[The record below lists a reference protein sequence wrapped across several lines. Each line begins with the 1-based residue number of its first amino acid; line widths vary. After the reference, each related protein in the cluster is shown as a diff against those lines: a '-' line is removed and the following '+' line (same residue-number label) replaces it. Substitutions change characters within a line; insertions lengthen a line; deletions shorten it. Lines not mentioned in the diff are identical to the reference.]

1 MAVKKRVFQVARE
14 FNISNEALIEY
25 LMGLKFDIRNH
36 MSPITDEMLEK
47 ISENFG
53 SKTESKSKPEDS
65 DQEFRQ
71 QIRDRQAKEKEASEK
86 VRRELEEKLRVASE
100 LAEEKPRIVKRTEKP
115 AKPKPS
121 AEEKPTVAYPV
132 EEMAKDVA
140 PRVEKKEPES
150 IAVEPTAEE
159 KREKVE
165 PRPKKRKLKIVEI
178 ASDDQGKGRHERI
191 VEDKPRAES
200 GEAEG
205 GAETTAKKPAE
216 PGKSQEGDKKGKSRR
231 RAKGKP
237 QPQTEENEQVPSKA
251 KKDKKKKKKKARNL
265 FDEQEI
271 QDSIRATMHSMAD
284 TGRGKRKRRRT
295 EMGEVEEIDEK
306 LVVKV
311 SEFMSLAELAK
322 LIGVESTELIRL
334 CIEMGMMVT
343 INQRLDMETITLLA
357 EEYNCEVQS
366 LSEFGEDILEELE
379 EEEDDNLLPRPPVV
393 TIMGHVDHGKTSL
406 LDQIRESNIIAGEA
420 GGITQHIGAY
430 EVSID
435 GKEITFLDTPGHEAF
450 TAMRARGAQATDIV
464 VLTVAADDSVM
475 PQTIEAISHAKAAE
489 VPIIVAINKI
499 DKPSANPD
507 LIRKQLAEHGVLIE
521 QWGGK
526 YQSAEISAKTG
537 QNIDHLL
544 ELILLEAELLDLKA
558 NPERKAKGVV
568 IESRLDKGKGV
579 VATVLVQ
586 TGTLK
591 VGDPFIAGAYSGKVR
606 SLLDERNK
614 RVKEAGP
621 SSPVQVLGFDGSP
634 QAGDTFVVLN
644 SERDTREISQKRQ
657 QLQREHE
664 HWRSRPRTLDEI
676 SRQIKQGQIRQLSV
690 VLKADVDGS
699 LEAITDSLQNLGTD
713 EVAVNVIHRGVGAI
727 TESDVLLATA
737 SGAIII
743 GFNVRPSVKARQL
756 AERESVDIRSYN
768 VIYDIIDDVR
778 AALEGF
784 LEPTLIE
791 KNVGTVEVRQTFKVP
806 KIGLIA
812 GSYVVSGKI
821 SRNDKIKVYRD
832 DRLIHEGSLSSLKR
846 FKDDVKEV
854 ASGFEC
860 GIGLER
866 YNDLKVNDIIE
877 AYEIIEEK
885 RKL

>member
-14 FNISNEALIEY
+14 FSISNEELIDF
-25 LMGLKFDIRNH
+25 LTGLKFDIRNH
-36 MSPITDEMLEK
+36 MSPISDEMLEK
-47 ISENFG
+47 ITEKFG
-53 SKTESKSKPEDS
+53 AKDEVKTKPES
-65 DQEFRQ
+65 SEQEFRQ
-71 QIRDRQAKEKEASEK
+71 QIKDRQAKEKEASEK
-86 VRRELEEKLRVASE
+86 VRRDLEEKLRVASR
-100 LAEEKPRIVKRTEKP
+100 LAEEKPKIVKQRQDRVV
-115 AKPKPS
+115 KPKPPVEEEVEKKAPEKARPEVKS
-121 AEEKPTVAYPV
+121 VEPVAEEKKA
-132 EEMAKDVA
+132 
-140 PRVEKKEPES
+140 
-150 IAVEPTAEE
+150 
-159 KREKVE
+159 KVE
-165 PRPKKRKLKIVEI
+165 PKPKKRKLKIVEI
-178 ASDDQGKGRHERI
+178 ASDDQGKSRQERV
-191 VEDKPRAES
+191 VEEKPVTAEKEAKVGDESSDRKTTDKEKA
-200 GEAEG
+200 
-205 GAETTAKKPAE
+205 
-216 PGKSQEGDKKGKSRR
+216 QDGDQKGKGRKR
-231 RAKGKP
+231 GKGKP
-237 QPQTEENEQVPSKA
+237 QHKTDESADQGSGKTR
-251 KKDKKKKKKKARNL
+251 KDKKKKKKKNRNQ

-271 QDSIRATMHSMAD
+271 QDSIRATMQSMAD
-284 TGRGKRKRRRT
+284 SGRGRRKRRRADLD
-295 EMGEVEEIDEK
+295 EVEEVAEK
-306 LVVKV
+306 LVIRV

-322 LIGVESTELIRL
+322 LMGVDSTELIRL
-334 CIEMGMMVT
+334 CMEMGMMVT

-357 EEYNCEVQS
+357 EEYNCEVKP
-366 LSEFGEDILEELE
+366 LSEFGEDILDELDE
-379 EEEDDNLLPRPPVV
+379 EEEIDQVSRPPVV

-430 EVSID
+430 EVSVN

-464 VLTVAADDSVM
+464 VLIVAADDSVM

-489 VPIIVAINKI
+489 VPIVVAINKI

-507 LIRKQLAEHGVLIE
+507 MIRQQLADHGVLVE

-537 QNIDHLL
+537 QNIEHLL

-558 NPERKAKGVV
+558 NPDRKAKGVV

-586 TGTLK
+586 TGTLR
-591 VGDPFIAGAYSGKVR
+591 VGDPFIAGAHSGKVR

-621 SSPVQVLGFDGSP
+621 SVPVQILGFNGSP
-634 QAGDTFVVLN
+634 QAGDTFVVLH

-768 VIYDIIDDVR
+768 VIYDIIDDVK

-821 SRNDKIKVYRD
+821 HRTNKIKVYRD

-854 ASGFEC
+854 AAGFEC